1 MKRKHIYRLI
11 FCFVMAFAFGSLVGK
26 ISSHFSSG
34 SRSDQNFMKK
44 SQPSSASLSSQSENW
59 GLGFQEK
66 GTRPTGNASIEELKK
81 YNAWYADDTDEKKY
95 ISLSTQAMIM
105 ETHLPFWMPYI
116 NITYMPHFLL
126 WEL

>member
-26 ISSHFSSG
+26 ISSHFL
-34 SRSDQNFMKK
+34 RITIRPEFYEK

-66 GTRPTGNASIEELKK
+66 GTRPTGNASIEELK
-81 YNAWYADDTDEKKY
+81 NTMPGTQMILMRKKY